1 MEYLTALDKH
11 RKEWGKYLNKMGAN
25 PLDIEDIIQDSYLRV
40 YQGGYGDRVLKDNGT
55 VNKTYF
61 WCILHTMFIAN
72 VKAKKKAN
80 NVDFGDVE
88 GILKADE
95 HHELKEAATNVVFDK
110 MHSEIAKLDK
120 KGKYPFNKEL
130 FTLYVYEN
138 KSMRGIRDEVGISL
152 SSVFTTLKN
161 CKAQLSEELE
171 EDFEDL
177 LNEDYELILQND
189 EKTRR

>member
-1 MEYLTALDKH
+1 MDYLEALDKH
-11 RKEWGKYLNKMGAN
+11 RKEWIKYVRKMGAN

-88 GILKADE
+88 GVLKADE
-95 HHELKEAATNVVFDK
+95 HHELKEAATNVVLDK
-110 MHSEIAKLDK
+110 MHSEITKLDK
-120 KGKYPFNKEL
+120 RGKYPFNQEL

-161 CKAQLSEELE
+161 CKAQLSEELK

-189 EKTRR
+189 EKARR